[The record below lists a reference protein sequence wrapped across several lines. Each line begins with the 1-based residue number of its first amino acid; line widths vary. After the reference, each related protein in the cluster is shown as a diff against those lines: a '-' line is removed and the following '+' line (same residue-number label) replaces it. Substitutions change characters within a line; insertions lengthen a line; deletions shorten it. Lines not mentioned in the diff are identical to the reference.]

1 MSKGGIIGR
10 FTDPTRVS
18 AKGVWNLREQFNY
31 ESDNFWPSRDIYA
44 IYNGFDYQDDLNPVG
59 GTPTT
64 WSNAPIGEA
73 DTNRRVVVLLY
84 QRQADTGINT
94 ASAVTIG
101 GISASLIVS
110 RNDDGRGHIDI
121 WSAIVPTG
129 TTASIDVD
137 WNNSG
142 GDGKVVAAYSLYGT
156 SSTIYNTNTNKNAL
170 GLTVSTTVDVIA
182 GGFVLAMCGADLE
195 NGLITFT
202 QGVDVSNEGKN
213 TDGSDFRGAVSWG
226 FKYITDTTSGWQ
238 IDATTNAGGDFLI
251 AAASFQPAT

>member
-44 IYNGFDYQDDLNPVG
+44 IYNGFDYQDGASSPS
-59 GTPTT
+59 T

-84 QRQADTGINT
+84 QRQANSGSNT

-110 RNDDGRGHIDI
+110 RNNISRGHVDI

-129 TTASIDVD
+129 TTASIVVT
-137 WNNSG
+137 WIQGG
-142 GDGKVVAAYSLYGT
+142 GDGKLVASYSLYGT
-156 SSTIYNTNTNKNAL
+156 SSTIYNTNTNKNGS